1 MHFNSKV
8 LHGQKREQRSARETD
23 GKSPTKYGAVPALFH
38 EPLSLQMIIA
48 VYLRS
53 LALQL
58 AVATAEHRA
67 GVTGVGCLR
76 GSLGA
81 LGDLASAVKNQTCR
95 VSDF

>member
-53 LALQL
+53 LAFVDLWEHW
-58 AVATAEHRA
+58 ATGRLWE
-67 GVTGVGCLR
+67 VDP
-76 GSLGA
+76 SL
-81 LGDLASAVKNQTCR
+81 
-95 VSDF
+95 